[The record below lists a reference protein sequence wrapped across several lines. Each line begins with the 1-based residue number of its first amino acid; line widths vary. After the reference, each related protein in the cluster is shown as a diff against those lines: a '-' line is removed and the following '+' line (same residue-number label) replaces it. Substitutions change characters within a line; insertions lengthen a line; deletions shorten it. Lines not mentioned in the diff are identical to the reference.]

1 MTNAHRGAAG
11 DGTRWQDDDTNR
23 KPAPPA
29 TSGIAKQRL
38 FALTLRAGPGIDA
51 IHALRGTL
59 KVALHRFGL
68 RCTSI
73 TEVRCDD

>member
-11 DGTRWQDDDTNR
+11 DGTRWQDDRNG
-23 KPAPPA
+23 KPALPA
-29 TSGIAKQRL
+29 TDKTATQRT
-38 FALTLRAGPGIDA
+38 FTLTLRAGPGVDA